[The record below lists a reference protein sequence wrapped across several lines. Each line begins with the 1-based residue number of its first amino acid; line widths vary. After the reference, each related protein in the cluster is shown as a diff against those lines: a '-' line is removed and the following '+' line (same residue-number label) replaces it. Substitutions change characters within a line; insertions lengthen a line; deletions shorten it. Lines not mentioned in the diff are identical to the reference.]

1 MTSVYVSSGVTLRE
15 KLFRIMIGALIGA
28 GMGLVSG
35 ITGAVKSAKAAR
47 QQQQLI
53 DEQNR
58 KNDIWFNNEYYK
70 DYMDRSDVQAAM
82 ERVRQTMQ
90 RQNQRVEQ
98 QAAVTGATPESVI
111 AQKEANA
118 GVITDAAAAMQANA
132 SAHQDKVMDA
142 YRAKQ
147 DSLAGQQQQ
156 QYQLS
161 EQGYANL
168 ANTGFNT
175 AANMAASAISGAV
188 SNPQGADKVV
198 DAAAKAD
205 PLPDKVETTTSLEST
220 NLASNNTPSDV
231 SKKAIKEA
239 KKLST
244 NYTSVWNA

>member
-1 MTSVYVSSGVTLRE
+1 MT
-15 KLFRIMIGALIGA
+15 
-28 GMGLVSG
+28 
-35 ITGAVKSAKAAR
+35 AKASR
-47 QQQQLI
+47 QQQRLI

-58 KNDIWFNNEYYK
+58 KNEIWFNNEYYK
-70 DYMDRSDVQAAM
+70 DYMDRSDAQAAM

-90 RQNQRVEQ
+90 RQNNRVDQ

-118 GVITDAAAAMQANA
+118 GVVTDAAAAMQANA

-142 YRAKQ
+142 YKAKQ

-161 EQGYANL
+161 EAGYANL
-168 ANTGFNT
+168 ANTGFST
-175 AANMAASAISGAV
+175 AANMAASAISGATK
-188 SNPQGADKVV
+188 PQGADKVV
-198 DAAAKAD
+198 ESAAKAD

-231 SKKAIKEA
+231 TQKDIKEA

>member
-118 GVITDAAAAMQANA
+118 GVVTDAAAAIQANA

-168 ANTGFNT
+168 ANTGL
-175 AANMAASAISGAV
+175 NMAASAISGAV
-188 SNPQGADKVV
+188 SKPQGADKVV
-198 DAAAKAD
+198 EAAAKAD

>member
-1 MTSVYVSSGVTLRE
+1 MLP
-15 KLFRIMIGALIGA
+15 FIGSLIGA

-90 RQNQRVEQ
+90 RQNNRVDQ

-111 AQKEANA
+111 AQKEANS
-118 GVITDAAAAMQANA
+118 GVITDTAAAIQANA
-132 SAHQDKVMDA
+132 SAHQDRVMDA
-142 YRAKQ
+142 YKARQ
-147 DSLAGQQQQ
+147 DNLAGQQQQ

-175 AANMAASAISGAV
+175 ASNMAASAISGA
-188 SNPQGADKVV
+188 NKPQGTDKVV
-198 DAAAKAD
+198 EAASKAE
-205 PLPDKVETTTSLEST
+205 PLPDKVETTTSSLEST

>member
-1 MTSVYVSSGVTLRE
+1 
-15 KLFRIMIGALIGA
+15 
-28 GMGLVSG
+28 MGLVSG

-47 QQQQLI
+47 QQQRLI

-58 KNDIWFNNEYYK
+58 KNEIWFNNEYYK
-70 DYMDRSDVQAAM
+70 DYMDRSDAQAAM

-90 RQNQRVEQ
+90 RQNNRVDQ

-111 AQKEANA
+111 AQKEANS
-118 GVITDAAAAMQANA
+118 GVITDTAAAIQANA
-132 SAHQDKVMDA
+132 SAHQDRVMDA
-142 YRAKQ
+142 YKARQ
-147 DSLAGQQQQ
+147 DNLAGQQQQ

-175 AANMAASAISGAV
+175 AANMAASAISGATK
-188 SNPQGADKVV
+188 PQGADKVV
-198 DAAAKAD
+198 EAASKAE
-205 PLPDKVETTTSLEST
+205 PLPDKVETTTPLEST
-220 NLASNNTPSDV
+220 NLASNNNPSDV

>member
-1 MTSVYVSSGVTLRE
+1 
-15 KLFRIMIGALIGA
+15 
-28 GMGLVSG
+28 MGLVSG

-90 RQNQRVEQ
+90 RQNNRVDQ

-118 GVITDAAAAMQANA
+118 GVVTDAAAAMQANA

-147 DSLAGQQQQ
+147 DSLAGKQQQ

-161 EQGYANL
+161 EAGYANL
-168 ANTGFNT
+168 ANTGFST
-175 AANMAASAISGAV
+175 AANMAASAISGATK
-188 SNPQGADKVV
+188 PQGADKVV
-198 DAAAKAD
+198 ESAAKAD

-231 SKKAIKEA
+231 SKNAIKEA

>member
-1 MTSVYVSSGVTLRE
+1 
-15 KLFRIMIGALIGA
+15 
-28 GMGLVSG
+28 MGLVSG

-47 QQQQLI
+47 QQQRLI

-58 KNDIWFNNEYYK
+58 KNEIWFNNEYYK
-70 DYMDRSDVQAAM
+70 DYMDRSDAQAAM

-90 RQNQRVEQ
+90 RQNNRVDQ

-118 GVITDAAAAMQANA
+118 GVVTDAAAAMQANA

-161 EQGYANL
+161 EAGYANL
-168 ANTGFNT
+168 ANTGFST
-175 AANMAASAISGAV
+175 AANMAASAISGATK
-188 SNPQGADKVV
+188 PQGADKVV
-198 DAAAKAD
+198 ESAAKAD

-231 SKKAIKEA
+231 TQKAIKEA

>member
-1 MTSVYVSSGVTLRE
+1 
-15 KLFRIMIGALIGA
+15 
-28 GMGLVSG
+28 MGLVSG

-90 RQNQRVEQ
+90 RQNNRVDQ

-111 AQKEANA
+111 AQKEANS
-118 GVITDAAAAMQANA
+118 GVITDTAAAIQANA
-132 SAHQDKVMDA
+132 SAHQDRVMDA
-142 YRAKQ
+142 YKARQ
-147 DSLAGQQQQ
+147 DNLAGQQQQ

-175 AANMAASAISGAV
+175 ASNMAASAISGA
-188 SNPQGADKVV
+188 NKPQGTDKVV
-198 DAAAKAD
+198 EAASKAE
-205 PLPDKVETTTSLEST
+205 PLPDKVETTTSSLEST

>member
-1 MTSVYVSSGVTLRE
+1 MLP
-15 KLFRIMIGALIGA
+15 FIGSLIGA

-47 QQQQLI
+47 QQQRLI

-58 KNDIWFNNEYYK
+58 KNEIWFNNEYYK
-70 DYMDRSDVQAAM
+70 DYMDRSDAQAAM

-90 RQNQRVEQ
+90 RQNNRVDQ

-111 AQKEANA
+111 AQKEANS
-118 GVITDAAAAMQANA
+118 GVITDTAAAIQANA
-132 SAHQDKVMDA
+132 SAHQDRVMDA
-142 YRAKQ
+142 YKARQ
-147 DSLAGQQQQ
+147 DNLAGQQQQ

-175 AANMAASAISGAV
+175 AANMAASAISGATK
-188 SNPQGADKVV
+188 PQGADKVV
-198 DAAAKAD
+198 EAASKAE
-205 PLPDKVETTTSLEST
+205 PLPDKVETTTPLEST
-220 NLASNNTPSDV
+220 NLASNNNPSDV

>member
-1 MTSVYVSSGVTLRE
+1 
-15 KLFRIMIGALIGA
+15 
-28 GMGLVSG
+28 MGLVSG

-47 QQQQLI
+47 QQQRLI

-58 KNDIWFNNEYYK
+58 KNEIWFNNEYYK
-70 DYMDRSDVQAAM
+70 DYMDRSDAQAAM

-90 RQNQRVEQ
+90 RQNNRVDQ

-118 GVITDAAAAMQANA
+118 GVVTDAAAAMQANA

-142 YRAKQ
+142 YKAKQ

-161 EQGYANL
+161 EAGYANL
-168 ANTGFNT
+168 ANTGFST
-175 AANMAASAISGAV
+175 AANMAASAISGATK
-188 SNPQGADKVV
+188 PQGADKVV
-198 DAAAKAD
+198 ESAAKAD

-231 SKKAIKEA
+231 TQKAIKEA

-244 NYTSVWNA
+244 NYTSVWIA

>member
-1 MTSVYVSSGVTLRE
+1 
-15 KLFRIMIGALIGA
+15 
-28 GMGLVSG
+28 MGLVSG

-47 QQQQLI
+47 QQQRLI

-58 KNDIWFNNEYYK
+58 KNEIWFNNEYYK
-70 DYMDRSDVQAAM
+70 DYMDRSDAQAAM

-90 RQNQRVEQ
+90 RQNNRVDQ

-111 AQKEANA
+111 AQKEANS
-118 GVITDAAAAMQANA
+118 GVITDTAAAIQANA
-132 SAHQDKVMDA
+132 SAHQDRVMDA
-142 YRAKQ
+142 YKARQ
-147 DSLAGQQQQ
+147 DNLAGQQQQ

-175 AANMAASAISGAV
+175 AANMAASSISGAV
-188 SNPQGADKVV
+188 SKPQGTDKVV
-198 DAAAKAD
+198 EAASKAE
-205 PLPDKVETTTSLEST
+205 PLPNKVETTTSSLEST

-231 SKKAIKEA
+231 TQKAIKEA

>member
-1 MTSVYVSSGVTLRE
+1 
-15 KLFRIMIGALIGA
+15 
-28 GMGLVSG
+28 MGLVSG

-118 GVITDAAAAMQANA
+118 GVVTDAAAAMQANA

-142 YRAKQ
+142 
-147 DSLAGQQQQ
+147 
-156 QYQLS
+156 
-161 EQGYANL
+161 
-168 ANTGFNT
+168 
-175 AANMAASAISGAV
+175 
-188 SNPQGADKVV
+188 
-198 DAAAKAD
+198 
-205 PLPDKVETTTSLEST
+205 
-220 NLASNNTPSDV
+220 
-231 SKKAIKEA
+231 
-239 KKLST
+239 
-244 NYTSVWNA
+244 

>member
-1 MTSVYVSSGVTLRE
+1 
-15 KLFRIMIGALIGA
+15 
-28 GMGLVSG
+28 MGLVSG

-47 QQQQLI
+47 QQQRLI

-58 KNDIWFNNEYYK
+58 KNEIWFNNEYYK

-90 RQNQRVEQ
+90 RQNNRVDQ

-118 GVITDAAAAMQANA
+118 GVVTDAAAAMQANA

-161 EQGYANL
+161 EAGYANL
-168 ANTGFNT
+168 ANTGFST
-175 AANMAASAISGAV
+175 AANMAASAISGATK
-188 SNPQGADKVV
+188 PQGTDKVV
-198 DAAAKAD
+198 ETATKAD
-205 PLPDKVETTTSLEST
+205 PLPDKVETTTSSLEST

-244 NYTSVWNA
+244 NFTSVWNA

>member
-1 MTSVYVSSGVTLRE
+1 
-15 KLFRIMIGALIGA
+15 
-28 GMGLVSG
+28 MGLVSG

-70 DYMDRSDVQAAM
+70 DYMDRSDAQAAM

-90 RQNQRVEQ
+90 RQNQRIEQ

-118 GVITDAAAAMQANA
+118 GVITDAAAAIQANA
-132 SAHQDKVMDA
+132 SNRQDKVLDA

-161 EQGYANL
+161 EAGYSNL
-168 ANTGFNT
+168 ANTGFST
-175 AANMAASAISGAV
+175 AANIATSALSGTK
-188 SNPQGADKVV
+188 NGGFT
-198 DAAAKAD
+198 AKEIQD
-205 PLPDKVETTTSLEST
+205 YG
-220 NLASNNTPSDV
+220 
-231 SKKAIKEA
+231 SKQAENAIKR
-239 KKLST
+239 LNTNFTST
-244 NYTSVWNA
+244 WNK

>member
-1 MTSVYVSSGVTLRE
+1 
-15 KLFRIMIGALIGA
+15 
-28 GMGLVSG
+28 MGLVSG

-58 KNDIWFNNEYYK
+58 KNDIWFTNEYYK

-90 RQNQRVEQ
+90 RQNNRVDQ

-118 GVITDAAAAMQANA
+118 GVVTDAAAAMQANA

-161 EQGYANL
+161 EAGYANL
-168 ANTGFNT
+168 ANTGFST
-175 AANMAASAISGAV
+175 AANMAASAISGATK
-188 SNPQGADKVV
+188 PQGTDKVV
-198 DAAAKAD
+198 ETATKAD

-220 NLASNNTPSDV
+220 NLASNNNTSDV

>member
-1 MTSVYVSSGVTLRE
+1 
-15 KLFRIMIGALIGA
+15 
-28 GMGLVSG
+28 MGLVSG

-70 DYMDRSDVQAAM
+70 DYMDRSDAQAAM
-82 ERVRQTMQ
+82 ERVRKTMQ
-90 RQNQRVEQ
+90 RQNDRIEQ
-98 QAAVTGATPESVI
+98 QAAITGATPESVI
-111 AQKEANA
+111 AQKEANS
-118 GVITDAAAAMQANA
+118 GVITDTAAAIQANA
-132 SAHQDKVMDA
+132 SAHQDRVMDA
-142 YRAKQ
+142 YKARQ
-147 DSLAGQQQQ
+147 DNLAGQQQQ

-175 AANMAASAISGAV
+175 ASNMAASAISGA
-188 SNPQGADKVV
+188 NKPQGTDKLVE
-198 DAAAKAD
+198 AASKAE
-205 PLPDKVETTTSLEST
+205 PLPDKVETTTSSLEST

>member
-1 MTSVYVSSGVTLRE
+1 MLP
-15 KLFRIMIGALIGA
+15 FIGSLIGA

-90 RQNQRVEQ
+90 RQNNRVDQ

-111 AQKEANA
+111 AQKEANP
-118 GVITDAAAAMQANA
+118 GVITDTAAAIQANA
-132 SAHQDKVMDA
+132 SAHQDRVMDA
-142 YRAKQ
+142 YKARQ
-147 DSLAGQQQQ
+147 DNLAGQQQQ

-175 AANMAASAISGAV
+175 ASNMAASAISGA
-188 SNPQGADKVV
+188 NKPQGTDKVV
-198 DAAAKAD
+198 EAASKAE
-205 PLPDKVETTTSLEST
+205 PLPDKVETTTSSLEST